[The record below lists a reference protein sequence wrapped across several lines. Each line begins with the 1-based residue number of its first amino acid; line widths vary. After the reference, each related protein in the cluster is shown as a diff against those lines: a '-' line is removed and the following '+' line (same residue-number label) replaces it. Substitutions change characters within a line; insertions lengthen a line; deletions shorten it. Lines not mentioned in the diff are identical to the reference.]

1 MSSKKSQLIKKIGIG
16 IGVGLLLF
24 LGALLLVPTLFK
36 KQIGDKIQQV
46 ANEKLTAKLHF
57 ADYDLSFFRHFPKL
71 SVSLEQLSII
81 GKEEFE
87 GDTLLY
93 VPDFELALNV
103 SSLLSDKMEIYGI
116 YLKEPLV
123 KVRVLKNGKANYD
136 IYQSEPET
144 QTETPS
150 DTAAFQ
156 IGLEKWVVEKA
167 NIFYQD
173 DTAKITAK
181 IQNLTHEGSG
191 EIMSALY
198 DLETKTE
205 IEALFLEMDKSV
217 YLANRP
223 LSADMVMAMDMNNMK
238 FSFKENRFKISDFSF
253 GFDGFVRLPNEKVGE
268 KAMEL
273 DLTFAAQETTFK
285 SLLSLVPAVFLK
297 GYEDLKAEGK
307 VAFEGFAKGELD
319 TEAEKYPTFSLK
331 LLVEKARVQYPNLP
345 AAIENINL
353 DAQISN
359 NTPNLENTL
368 TDLRQFS
375 LNFGGANK
383 NPVSGRAKIVGL
395 STYDID
401 ALVKAEVNLGEISQ
415 FYPLDSLEL
424 KGLYKLN
431 LLAKGKYDEAT
442 AQIPT
447 LDAQMSLQNGYA
459 KSLAYPI
466 PIENIEVVAQA
477 KNTTGKM
484 ENLSVLL
491 EKITFAMENKPFEVS
506 GNTEG
511 IENLSYNLKAKGSID
526 LEKMLKI
533 FPIEGMS
540 LKGLL
545 DADIQTQGNL
555 AALEAEAYEK
565 LPTQGRMSVKNLEY
579 LSTDLPQGLRISQA
593 DLTFTPKEMK
603 LNQFD
608 GFLGK
613 SDIKLQGALY
623 NYLAYGLSMA
633 GLKEG
638 TAILRGNMTLQS
650 KVFDTNEWM
659 SEEENSTATA
669 QNTANGSTA
678 SQADS
683 VSGVVEVPKDLDF
696 TFQAQI
702 EKVLYDNLTLKNAQ
716 GTVRIKDGEINFT
729 PMTFEAAGGKFT
741 MGGSYNTQDL
751 EKPLFAFNID
761 IAEANIGEAFTAFST
776 LQTFAPIM
784 QHLEGTFS
792 LQNFQLAGVLNQD
805 LMPDFTTL
813 SGQGVMR
820 VIDAA
825 FKDNLPAVEA
835 ISNFTSIQK
844 IRNSQ
849 FKDLIVKTKIE
860 NGRLKTEPFEVALAQ
875 YKVGL
880 AGDVGADGSL
890 QYKVLLDVPKEEV
903 VSKLN
908 GWTGLNANDI
918 KGERVQLNFNLAGTY
933 QKPILTLDK
942 KSTQDLIK
950 AQAGNALQNLVSD
963 LFGGN
968 KSATDSTTQKSDSTQ
983 KAAPNETL
991 KDKVEEKAND
1001 VKNKV
1006 KDKLRGLGGKK

>member
-1 MSSKKSQLIKKIGIG
+1 MSSKKSQLITKIGLGFAAI
-16 IGVGLLLF
+16 LLLF
-24 LGALLLVPTLFK
+24 LGVLLLVPMLFK
-36 KQIGDKIQQV
+36 KQIGDKIQAV
-46 ANEKLTAKLHF
+46 ANNKLTAQLHF
-57 ADYDLSFFRHFPKL
+57 DNYDLSFFRHFPKL
-71 SVSLEQLSII
+71 SISLEQLSII

-93 VPDFELALNV
+93 VPAFELAINV

-123 KVRVLKNGKANYD
+123 KVRVLKSGKANYD
-136 IYQSEPET
+136 IYKSEPET
-144 QTETPS
+144 QTEAPS
-150 DTAAFQ
+150 DTAAFR
-156 IGLEKWVVEKA
+156 IGLEKWVIEKG
-167 NIFYQD
+167 NLFYQD
-173 DTAKITAK
+173 DTAKITARVR
-181 IQNLTHEGSG
+181 NLNHEGSG
-191 EIMSALY
+191 EIMATLY
-198 DLETKTE
+198 DLETKTD

-217 YLANRP
+217 YVENRP

-238 FSFKENRFKISDFSF
+238 FSFKENRFKISDFAF
-253 GFDGFVRLPNEKVGE
+253 GFDGFLRLPNEKVGE

-273 DLTFAAQETTFK
+273 DLRFSAQETTFK

-319 TEAEKYPTFSLK
+319 TEAEKYPAFSLK

-353 DAQISN
+353 EAQISN

-375 LNFGGANK
+375 LNFGGVNK

-395 STYDID
+395 STYDVD

-431 LLAKGKYDEAT
+431 LRAKGKYDQAT

-459 KSLAYPI
+459 KSLAYPV
-466 PIENIEVVAQA
+466 PIENIEVLAQA

-491 EKITFAMENKPFEVS
+491 QKVTFAMENKPFEVS
-506 GNTEG
+506 GSTQG
-511 IENLSYNLKAKGSID
+511 IENLSYDLKAKGSVD

-565 LPTQGRMSVKNLEY
+565 LPTQGHLSVKNLEY

-593 DLTFTPKEMK
+593 DVTFTPKEMK
-603 LNQFD
+603 LNQLD

-623 NYLAYGLSMA
+623 NYLAYGLSLA

-638 TAILRGNMTLQS
+638 AAILRGNMSLQS

-659 SEEENSTATA
+659 SKEESSTATA
-669 QNTANGSTA
+669 QNTANGTA
-678 SQADS
+678 STADS

-729 PMTFEAAGGKFT
+729 PMTFEAVGGKFT
-741 MGGSYNTQDL
+741 LGGSYNTQDL
-751 EKPLFAFNID
+751 EKPLFAFNLD
-761 IAEANIGEAFTAFST
+761 IAGVNIGEAFAAFST

-835 ISNFTSIQK
+835 ISNFTNIQK

-849 FKDLIVKTKIE
+849 FKDLIVNVKIE
-860 NGRLKTEPFEVALAQ
+860 NGRLKTEPFEVALQQ
-875 YKVGL
+875 YKIGL
-880 AGDVGADGSL
+880 AGDIGADGSL
-890 QYKVLLDVPKEEV
+890 RYKVLLDVPKEEV

-908 GWTGLNANDI
+908 GWTGLSANDI
-918 KGERVQLNFNLAGTY
+918 KGERVTLHFNLAGTY

-950 AQAGNALQNLVSD
+950 SQAGNALQNLVSD
-963 LFGGN
+963 FFGGN
-968 KSATDSTTQKSDSTQ
+968 KNATDSTTQKADSAQ
-983 KAAPNETL
+983 KPAETL
-991 KDKVEEKAND
+991 KDKVEEKAQEL
-1001 VKNKV
+1001 KNKV